1 MNAGSAADWFA
12 AVGTVG
18 TLVFAVMLFWRGR
31 ELERRRDADAFVS
44 WRDSTQVGDHWLDA
58 VMVRNV
64 GNRPILNAVVIT
76 AEKDARRRYVGELLE
91 PPHNH
96 TVFESNDSA
105 LSAPQ
110 APRGELIILAFIDSN
125 GQRWYRSL
133 LTNRYYSRVR
143 GSWIGRRTRLE

>member
-18 TLVFAVMLFWRGR
+18 TLVFAVMLKN
-31 ELERRRDADAFVS
+31 V
-44 WRDSTQVGDHWLDA
+44 V
-58 VMVRNV
+58 VRNV

-76 AEKDARRRYVGELLE
+76 AEKNAPRRYVGELLE

-96 TVFESNDSA
+96 FVFESNDSA